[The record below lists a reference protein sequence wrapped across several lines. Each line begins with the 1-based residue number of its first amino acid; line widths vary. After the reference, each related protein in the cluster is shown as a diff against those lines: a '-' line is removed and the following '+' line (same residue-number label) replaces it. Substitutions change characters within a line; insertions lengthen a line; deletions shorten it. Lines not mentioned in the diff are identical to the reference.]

1 MHFDAHRLLRLVP
14 FGLGL
19 AAAGIFILPRLS
31 DGSSAYAA
39 LASAEFVLPLLGVGV
54 LIGQLPM
61 RVAIVGIAVL
71 AFGGI
76 VGLWSRELVYGLL
89 APVPGAASHLFLA
102 GPIACATVGL
112 VLLLPPGLRP
122 LFSLPAMA
130 VAGAAVA
137 IATRLSDPTLF
148 AAHYPLTAPL
158 LQAALILSTAWAAS
172 AFRSPPAI
180 IAARIL
186 GSWMFAAALLYGGA
200 YVAGRDTALTPPDFA
215 SFPNPRPQADVTP

>member
-19 AAAGIFILPRLS
+19 AAAAIFILPGLS
-31 DGSSAYAA
+31 DGSSAYAG

-61 RVAIVGIAVL
+61 RVAIVAVAVL
-71 AFGGI
+71 AFGGV

-158 LQAALILSTAWAAS
+158 LQAAIILSTAWAAS
-172 AFRSPPAI
+172 VFRSPPAI

-200 YVAGRDTALTPPDFA
+200 YVAARDTGLTPPAFA
-215 SFPNPRPQADVTP
+215 EFPNPPPEAKGAP